1 MPYRSATGKLYD
13 SGDYPEACR
22 RVLDAIGAPAIRE
35 RQKGAEAD
43 GRLIGLGIACYTE
56 QTAHGTAEWV
66 ARGLP
71 VVFGF
76 EPALARFTPDGKLML
91 LVGIQNHGQGLETTL
106 AQVAHEELGIPIA
119 DVIVRH
125 GDTATS
131 PYGMGTFASRSMTMA
146 GGAVSR
152 ACEMLAEKVRRI
164 GAHLLQAPPGQVELR
179 DGACLVRRAVGDAC
193 ATWRRRR
200 ICIRSGCRWA
210 RSRRSRRRRPMSP
223 ARAPGRSRMRAC
235 LLVAVDPG
243 DGRSPKSWTMWC
255 AMIAERW

>member
-1 MPYRSATGKLYD
+1 MGRA
-13 SGDYPEACR
+13 A
-22 RVLDAIGAPAIRE
+22 VRE
-35 RQKGAEAD
+35 RQRGAEAD

-76 EPALARFTPDGKLML
+76 EPALGRFTPDGKLML
-91 LVGIQNHGQGLETTL
+91 FVGIQNHGQGLETTL

-152 ACEMLAEKVRRI
+152 ACAMLAEKVRRI

-179 DGACLVRRAVGDAC
+179 EGGVWFGTQSVSLRDVAQAAYLHPERLPVGEE
-193 ATWRRRR
+193 
-200 ICIRSGCRWA
+200 
-210 RSRRSRRRRPMSP
+210 P
-223 ARAPGRSRMRAC
+223 ALEASTT
-235 LLVAVDPG
+235 L
-243 DGRSPKSWTMWC
+243 
-255 AMIAERW
+255 